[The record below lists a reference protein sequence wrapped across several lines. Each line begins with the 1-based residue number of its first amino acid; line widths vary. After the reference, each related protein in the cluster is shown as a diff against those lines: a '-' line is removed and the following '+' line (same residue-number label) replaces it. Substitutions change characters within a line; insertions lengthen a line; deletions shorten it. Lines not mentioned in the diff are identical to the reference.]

1 MNRNL
6 HIDIIAFSE
15 KDKIMSIFYVLII
28 KFTHVLGDGL
38 AMLHLREMYNV
49 LLKYTLIC
57 ESAILVCN
65 CN

>member
-1 MNRNL
+1 MISYCI
-6 HIDIIAFSE
+6 HDIS
-15 KDKIMSIFYVLII
+15 VLII
-28 KFTHVLGDGL
+28 KFTHVLGNGL